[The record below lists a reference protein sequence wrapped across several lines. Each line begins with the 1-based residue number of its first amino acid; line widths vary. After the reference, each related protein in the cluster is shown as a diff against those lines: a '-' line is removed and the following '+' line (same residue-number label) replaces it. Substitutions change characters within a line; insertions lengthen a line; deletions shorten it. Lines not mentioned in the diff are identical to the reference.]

1 MSNFS
6 KSFQLVKQ
14 SFSVLK
20 KDKEIMLFPI
30 ISAILTIV
38 AFMSFMIPFFMTG
51 LFRTISE
58 TLGGYSFWLIVFFY
72 YILNYFIITFL
83 NVGLI
88 TCANIRLGGG
98 DPTFGDGFR
107 NAAKNIGKIFIW
119 ALISAT
125 VGVILRMISDKQK
138 TVGRIIA
145 GIIGMAWNL
154 LTFFVVPVMIFE
166 KTSPTESI
174 KKSGEL
180 FKKTW
185 GENAIA
191 QFSMAGFFTLLNLGI
206 FLVAFALG
214 IFAVV
219 SLKSAIVTLAI
230 FLLMVLVLI
239 VLSIISSCLNGI
251 FVVALY
257 KYANDGQ
264 IPSVYDSEIIQNA
277 FKSKNF

>member
-1 MSNFS
+1 M
-6 KSFQLVKQ
+6 
-14 SFSVLK
+14 
-20 KDKEIMLFPI
+20 
-30 ISAILTIV
+30 
-38 AFMSFMIPFFMTG
+38 
-51 LFRTISE
+51 SE
-58 TLGGYSFWLIVFFY
+58 TLGGYSFWLIAFFY
-72 YILNYFIITFL
+72 YLLNYFVITFF

-88 TCANIRLGGG
+88 TCANIRLSGG
-98 DPTFGDGFR
+98 DPTLGDGFR
-107 NAAKNIGKIFIW
+107 NASKNIGKIFIW

-166 KTSPTESI
+166 KISPLESI

-185 GENAIA
+185 GENAIV
-191 QFSMAGFFTLLNLGI
+191 QISMAGFFTLLSLGV
-206 FLVAFALG
+206 FLVAIGLG

-219 SLKSAIVTLAI
+219 SLKSVIFAITI
-230 FLLMVLVLI
+230 FLIMVLTLI
-239 VLSIISSCLNGI
+239 VLSIISSSLNGI
-251 FVVALY
+251 FVAALY

-264 IPSVYDSEIIQNA
+264 VPSVYDSEIIKSA
-277 FKSKNF
+277 FKPKNF